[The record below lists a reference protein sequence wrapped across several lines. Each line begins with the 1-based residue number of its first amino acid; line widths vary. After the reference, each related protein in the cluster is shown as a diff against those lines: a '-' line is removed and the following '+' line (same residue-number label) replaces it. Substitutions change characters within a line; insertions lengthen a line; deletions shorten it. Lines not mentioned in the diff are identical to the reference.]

1 MGDTD
6 PCVAHRANGDVEF
19 VRCGDSG
26 ELWRENK
33 NNLFKEKFKFFFFF
47 CLHSLF
53 LVGFGKNK

>member
-33 NNLFKEKFKFFFFF
+33 NNLLKEN
-47 CLHSLF
+47 S
-53 LVGFGKNK
+53 GFVSFSVFTRCS